1 MPEFAIS
8 KNKLIQSALSLF
20 CLSIISYLLKY
31 ILNAFVSSQLLPSL
45 YGDFGL
51 TIRTLLLLALILLL
65 GTNSS
70 AIKYL
75 SKYISKKHKKHMYSF
90 MAWNLKVIL
99 RTFKVCFIFI
109 FTLYLIIFILNILD
123 ITELDSYYNIL
134 YSLWIVPTAALTIL
148 LASYLLCNKWT
159 LLYFLL
165 NKIASSFFLII
176 LFAIAIYVLKIQ
188 LTYMTILIVI
198 FISVALILII
208 EVFLINI
215 MFRKNN
221 ISIRYKMNN
230 QALLIRPEWKSE
242 SVKFISTQIVVL
254 LISTTSLYILEF
266 TNSDGNLV
274 GYYTAILIISN
285 MIWIIP
291 SSLSLLIK
299 PKVHLLTS
307 YNKYKEFQSIINTVN
322 KLNGTILIILYILLI
337 IFGEKLLGTF
347 GVRFK
352 AYHVPLLIQSGAFLI
367 GSLINPA
374 EQTLTY
380 CNLKKEIRV
389 NIYEL
394 SSLVI
399 IGIPMTYLYGIT
411 GIAIATAISI
421 SIKAILVYAFVRK
434 TIPIKPLSIF

>member
-1 MPEFAIS
+1 MPKFAIF
-8 KNKLIQSALSLF
+8 KHKLMRSALSLF

-31 ILNAFVSSQLLPSL
+31 FLNTFISSQLPTAL

-51 TIRTLLLLALILLL
+51 TIRTILLLSLILLL

-99 RTFKVCFIFI
+99 RTFKICFILI
-109 FTLYLIIFILNILD
+109 FLFYIIVFILNAFG
-123 ITELDSYYNIL
+123 ITKFDTYYNIL
-134 YSLWIVPTAALTIL
+134 YSLWIVPIAALSIL

-159 LLYFLL
+159 VLYFLL

-176 LFAIAIYVLKIQ
+176 LFAIAIYFLKIK
-188 LTYMTILIVI
+188 LTYFTILIII
-198 FISVALILII
+198 FISVIMILTI
-208 EVFLINI
+208 EIFLVNK
-215 MFRKNN
+215 MFRKNDIN
-221 ISIRYKMNN
+221 IRYKMNN

-254 LISTTSLYILEF
+254 LIATTSLYILKF
-266 TNSDGNLV
+266 TSSNKDLV

-299 PKVHLLTS
+299 PKVNLLTS
-307 YNKYKEFQSIINTVN
+307 YNKFKKFQVIINTVN
-322 KLNGTILIILYILLI
+322 RMNSTILIILYILII
-337 IFGEKLLGTF
+337 IFGNKLLGTF
-347 GVRFK
+347 GPKFK
-352 AYHVPLLIQSGAFLI
+352 FYYIPLLIQSGAFLL

-399 IGIPMTYLYGIT
+399 IGIPMAYVYGIT
-411 GIAIATAISI
+411 GIAIAALISI
-421 SIKAILVYAFVRK
+421 SIKAILVYTFVKK
-434 TIPIKPLSIF
+434 TIPIKPLTIF